1 MQFGI
6 NKLEFIFFKT
16 TKIARAR
23 RASTICGLSPIVIFL
38 QLTSAYLFQIVRE
51 KSWDYVLILYMKK
64 YEIAYRNYAKAKR
77 THQVQK

>member
-38 QLTSAYLFQIVRE
+38 QLISAYLFQIVRE

-77 THQVQK
+77 THQMQK

>member
-6 NKLEFIFFKT
+6 NKHEFIFLKT

-23 RASTICGLSPIVIFL
+23 RAGAICGLSPIVVFL
-38 QLTSAYLFQIVRE
+38 QLTSAYLLQISRE